1 MSLSNVLQSES
12 ALTVLGAVL
21 GGAWTFFKSTE
32 LYSRIRRQKAVGA
45 IEALEAGVELT
56 YRTYVEAIKEARADG
71 RLTEDEKRQARQLA
85 REAAIEF
92 GRGRGVDVLNEV
104 GEDYVDLWI
113 AKLVKKL
120 KTK

>member
-1 MSLSNVLQSES
+1 MSLSDVLHSES
-12 ALTVLGAVL
+12 TLTVLGTVL

-32 LYSRIRRQKAVGA
+32 LYSRVRQKKADGAV
-45 IEALEAGVELT
+45 EALEAGVELT
-56 YRTYVEAIKEARADG
+56 YRTYVGAIKEARADG
-71 RLTEDEKRQARQLA
+71 RLTEDEKRQARLLA

-92 GRGRGVDVLNEV
+92 GRSRGVDVLSEV